1 MLNGLNHEYLAKIY
15 HDFDEINLVSC
26 FSNLEDSYL
35 MNKIRWRNT
44 YVDEPMQMPES

>member
-1 MLNGLNHEYLAKIY
+1 MGSIDHEYLAKIY
-15 HDFDEINLVSC
+15 YDFDKINLVSC

-35 MNKIRWRNT
+35 RSRIRWRKT